1 MRVYDRSTITIQSI
15 QVLRQRQF
23 ITAISTDVV
32 MLGKTITQFI
42 VMNEF
47 FTGNFGNVHASIGHR
62 RSTPKLRRRIS
73 QNLDSDLMFAT
84 IWTAVMSNS

>member
-47 FTGNFGNVHASIGHR
+47 FTGNFGNVHASIEGIVAQPRNFGGVFHK
-62 RSTPKLRRRIS
+62 TLIV
-73 QNLDSDLMFAT
+73 
-84 IWTAVMSNS
+84 I